1 MISRLYKY
9 GVLTFL
15 LIAGAAENS
24 GGEEGQEQA
33 VWDNDKVVVE
43 RNIFRRDR
51 RRAPKTV
58 FAPAKEPPPRPERY
72 IVLTGIV
79 QQSKGHIAF
88 LEDTRTGTTTRVR
101 IGDSVAEGK
110 LKDITLDYVE
120 YESNGDVARIE
131 IGKNLDGSVS
141 TPAIPQES
149 SEEDGTPD
157 VPAAGTPGDGAAA
170 GGDEAAILERLRQK
184 REKELGE

>member
-15 LIAGAAENS
+15 LVAVAAENS
-24 GGEEGQEQA
+24 GAERQTRASWE
-33 VWDNDKVVVE
+33 NYNVVVE

-51 RRAPKTV
+51 ARRPKRV
-58 FAPAKEPPPRPERY
+58 SAVVEELPSRPERY

-79 QQSKGHIAF
+79 QQSKEHIAF

-101 IGDSVAEGK
+101 IGDSVADGK
-110 LKDITLDYVE
+110 LKHITLDYVE
-120 YESNGDVARIE
+120 YESNGDVAKIE

-141 TPAIPQES
+141 TPAIPQAS

-157 VPAAGTPGDGAAA
+157 VPAAGTPDDGAAA

-184 REKELGE
+184 RQKELGK